1 MCDGSCGARAV
12 TRRTFLAESTL
23 AAVAAV
29 LASACGDGVFGGA
42 FGPGQVVALN
52 INVNNFPA
60 LASVGGIARVDGNS
74 GTPVAVYHSGVDAYE
89 AFSMTCPHAGTTV
102 NIQGGQIPLS
112 QPRGHLRRQWGVD
125 RRPEDQ
131 QPLPAHRGLRP
142 RDRHPRH
149 LGHDTRRWRRWGRR
163 RRRRRLATSGPPDP
177 AAARGHPAR
186 RAIPVP
192 PCPARRSSS

>member
-52 INVNNFPA
+52 IDVNNFPA
-60 LASVGGIARVDGNS
+60 LAAVGGIARVDGNS
-74 GTPVAVYHSGVDAYE
+74 GTPVAVYHSGVDTYE

-102 NIQGGQIPLS
+102 NIQGSGFRCPNHGATFAANGAWTGGQKTSNLFPLT
-112 QPRGHLRRQWGVD
+112 VVYD
-125 RRPEDQ
+125 
-131 QPLPAHRGLRP
+131 A
-142 RDRHPRH
+142 
-149 LGHDTRRWRRWGRR
+149 
-163 RRRRRLATSGPPDP
+163 ATGMLDISGTTPGGGGGGDDDD
-177 AAARGHPAR
+177 GDDD
-186 RAIPVP
+186 
-192 PCPARRSSS
+192 